1 MAGSSASSAAVS
13 LFGHGT
19 AGAPSSHGRNR
30 DGHRHGD
37 VAGRSDG
44 MVLNNLNREGGG
56 GAVASLRSALE
67 SGLADLTVSLDLW
80 KRDAKDDT
88 DVKQSQLT
96 GILKSLSDRME
107 RLEQKLDT
115 FSSSDGDV

>member
-1 MAGSSASSAAVS
+1 
-13 LFGHGT
+13 
-19 AGAPSSHGRNR
+19 
-30 DGHRHGD
+30 
-37 VAGRSDG
+37 

-96 GILKSLSDRME
+96 CILKSLSDRME